1 MNYQI
6 QHFKRFFKTDIFKY
20 KKLLTAAVI
29 LFSASWAVASP
40 IKGVE
45 HLLILSENSEVE
57 PVGYLQASQNIFS
70 NSGIYLTANS
80 LACIATDSEDEENS
94 VNNDSSLIVVQ
105 KSALLIQS
113 NPITFVSQKPRD
125 EITTYVV
132 QQGDTPISIAATH
145 GITTNSLLWANS
157 LNAYSIIRPGDE
169 LTIPPVSGVIHRVKS
184 GETVGWIASHYDA
197 TSEDIIA
204 FNDLPANGS
213 ISIGQK
219 LIVPDGQMPAPKPQR
234 TYSSNTYASVSGAGT
249 GKSRAFPWGQCTW
262 YVAQKRVV
270 PWSGHAKSWLA
281 NSRAYGYKT
290 GDAAQAGATMV
301 LTEGGWMGRLY
312 GHVAYVESV
321 KNGWVTISEMNYRCL
336 GCKSIR
342 TLNIHDKRIRG
353 YIY

>member
-1 MNYQI
+1 MINQI
-6 QHFKRFFKTDIFKY
+6 QRLKRFFKTDIFKHR
-20 KKLLTAAVI
+20 KLLTAAVV
-29 LFSASWAVASP
+29 LFSAFWAVASP

-45 HLLILSENSEVE
+45 ALLVLEAKNEAE
-57 PVGYLQASQNIFS
+57 PVGYMQASQNIFA
-70 NSGIYLTANS
+70 NSGVYLTANS
-80 LACIATDSEDEENS
+80 LACITADSEEEKTVS
-94 VNNDSSLIVVQ
+94 NDSSLVVVQ

-125 EITTYVV
+125 EVITYVV
-132 QQGDTPISIAATH
+132 QQGDTPISIAAAH
-145 GITTNSLLWANS
+145 GITTNSLLWAND
-157 LNAYSIIRPGDE
+157 LTAYSIIRPGDE
-169 LTIPPVSGVIHRVKS
+169 LTIPPVSGIIHRVKS
-184 GETVGWIASHYDA
+184 GDTVGGIADYYDA
-197 TSEDIIA
+197 EEEDIIA
-204 FNDLPANGS
+204 FNDLPANGA

-219 LIVPDGQMPAPKPQR
+219 LIVPDGQLPTPKAS
-234 TYSSNTYASVSGAGT
+234 TVTYATVTGEGT
-249 GKSRAFPWGQCTW
+249 GVSRAFPWGQCTW

-270 PWSGHAKSWLA
+270 PWSGHAKAWLA
-281 NSRAYGYKT
+281 NAVAYGYST
-290 GDAAQAGATMV
+290 GSTPQAGAIMV

>member
-1 MNYQI
+1 MNDQI
-6 QHFKRFFKTDIFKY
+6 QHLKRFFKTDIFKY
-20 KKLLTAAVI
+20 RKLLTAAVV
-29 LFSASWAVASP
+29 LFSAFWAVVSP

-45 HLLILSENSEVE
+45 ALLILNAKEAES
-57 PVGYLQASQNIFS
+57 VGYMQASQNVFA
-70 NSGIYLTANS
+70 NSGVYLTANS
-80 LACIATDSEDEENS
+80 LACITADSEEGEVPVS
-94 VNNDSSLIVVQ
+94 NDSSLVVVQ
-105 KSALLIQS
+105 KSALLVQS
-113 NPITFVSQKPRD
+113 NPITFVSQNPRD

-132 QQGDTPISIAATH
+132 QQDDTPISIAAAH
-145 GITTNSLLWANS
+145 GITTNSLLWANN
-157 LNAYSIIRPGDE
+157 LTAYSIIRPGDE
-169 LTIPPVSGVIHRVKS
+169 LTIPPVSGVIHRVKN
-184 GETVGWIASHYDA
+184 GDTVSSIANYYDA
-197 TSEDIIA
+197 ESEDIIA

-219 LIVPDGQMPAPKPQR
+219 LIVPDGQLPAAKPQR
-234 TYSSNTYASVSGAGT
+234 VTYATVSGAGT
-249 GKSRAFPWGQCTW
+249 GVSRAFPWGQCTW

-270 PWSGHAKSWLA
+270 TWSGHAKSWLA
-281 NSRAYGYKT
+281 NAAAYGYQT
-290 GDAAQAGATMV
+290 GSTPQAGAIMV